1 MTLSRA
7 RCKKAGIWAQEPNTA
22 PNKGHRHGQTKCCH
36 PNLNKNSFPGEIR
49 DYLPSTMLASAGHWV
64 FLYGGWGA
72 AKQVTES
79 GAFLAFLISTPHWSV
94 WQEIKR
100 ASIEMS
106 IQFDLKETRLAHC
119 TFHFAQGMILIE
131 TTSDLSLVFMRGW
144 KFVEISISTNF
155 NRIRAIYII
164 TAAGFGLQ
172 ISWSKNASWI
182 QTNLTNWTN
191 KRFKI
196 PQI

>member
-1 MTLSRA
+1 MLR
-7 RCKKAGIWAQEPNTA
+7 
-22 PNKGHRHGQTKCCH
+22 
-36 PNLNKNSFPGEIR
+36 
-49 DYLPSTMLASAGHWV
+49 PSKQVDIFFGTPCR
-64 FLYGGWGA
+64 GWGA

-106 IQFDLKETRLAHC
+106 IQFDLKETRLAQC

-144 KFVEISISTNF
+144 KFVEISILTF
-155 NRIRAIYII
+155 FRRIKPLI
-164 TAAGFGLQ
+164 TSLLRLALAY
-172 ISWSKNASWI
+172 KYHDP
-182 QTNLTNWTN
+182 
-191 KRFKI
+191 KMRFKSKQTWQTE
-196 PQI
+196 QIKDLKFPRFNQD